1 MTSIR
6 KFQHTQ
12 GIILLV
18 AVTIFWGTTFP
29 LVKETIVSLSP
40 GTLIAIR
47 CALAGLAFAVHLR
60 HLNMRSLRDGA
71 ILGLLLFASLATQ
84 AIALETISANRAAFI
99 ASLNVILVP
108 LLGQLLGQRVLVTTF
123 LAAGLALG
131 GVGVMSWEEGVLSVG
146 DLWMVGDVLCYTT
159 YIMTLEFVTPR
170 HPPLLLTALQIL
182 IVGMLATVWAAPEL
196 IGQLEALSTNFSNLI
211 PIVYL
216 ALVTAATTWLPAIA
230 QNSVSAQETAIIYT
244 FEPAFAAVFSFWLL
258 GEKLGVRGWLGAG
271 MVLAAMILS
280 QIPMSNFPIKIV
292 PLSPEQVKAQEEV
305 SESYKMLE
313 LEPSVPLDLINSES
327 YEMLKLEPSFR
338 LQLIK
343 VATKIAEE
351 KNEE

>member
-1 MTSIR
+1 MQSIL

-12 GIILLV
+12 GILLLV

-47 CALAGLAFAVHLR
+47 CALAALAFAVHLR
-60 HLNMRSLRDGA
+60 DLNKRLLRDGA

-131 GVGVMSWEEGVLSVG
+131 GVGVMSWEDGVLSVG
-146 DLWMVGDVLCYTT
+146 DLWMVGDVLCYTA
-159 YIMTLEFVTPR
+159 YIMTLEVVTPR
-170 HPPLLLTALQIL
+170 HPPLSLTAVQIL
-182 IVGMLATVWAAPEL
+182 VVGVLATFWAAPEL
-196 IGQLEALSTNFSNLI
+196 IGQLEAIATNSTNLI

-230 QNSVSAQETAIIYT
+230 QNWVSAQETAIIYT
-244 FEPAFAAVFSFWLL
+244 FEPAFAAIFSFWLL

-280 QIPMSNFPIKIV
+280 QIPVSNFPIKIV
-292 PLSPEQVKAQEEV
+292 PLSQAQAKAQEDV
-305 SESYKMLE
+305 SEFYQ
-313 LEPSVPLDLINSES
+313 
-327 YEMLKLEPSFR
+327 KLEVEPVEER
-338 LQLIK
+338 LSEQTIPYL
-343 VATKIAEE
+343 EME
-351 KNEE
+351 KTLLQSASITRPLETLSKSGK

>member
-60 HLNMRSLRDGA
+60 DLNMRSLRDGA

-131 GVGVMSWEEGVLSVG
+131 GVGVMSWEEEVLSVG
-146 DLWMVGDVLCYTT
+146 DLWMVGDVLCYAT
-159 YIMTLEFVTPR
+159 YIMVLEVVTPR
-170 HPPLLLTALQIL
+170 HRPLSLTAVQIL
-182 IVGMLATVWAAPEL
+182 VVAVLATLWTAPEL
-196 IGQLEALSTNFSNLI
+196 VGQLEAIATNSSNFI
-211 PIVYL
+211 PIFYL

-230 QNSVSAQETAIIYT
+230 QKWVSAQETAIIYT

-258 GEKLGVRGWLGAG
+258 GETLGVRGWIGAG
-271 MVLAAMILS
+271 MVLAAMVLS
-280 QIPMSNFPIKIV
+280 QIPMSHVPIKIV
-292 PLSPEQVKAQEEV
+292 PFSQEPENAQEDV
-305 SESYKMLE
+305 SEFYQKLGVELVEERLTENPILYLEMEKML
-313 LEPSVPLDLINSES
+313 LQSES
-327 YEMLKLEPSFR
+327 TTIKL
-338 LQLIK
+338 
-343 VATKIAEE
+343 
-351 KNEE
+351 

>member
-1 MTSIR
+1 MSDLNISFES
-6 KFQHTQ
+6 KSSLKLQHTQ

-29 LVKETIVSLSP
+29 LVKQTIVSLSP
-40 GTLIAIR
+40 GTLIAVR
-47 CALAGLAFAVHLR
+47 CSLAALAFAVHLR
-60 HLNMRSLRDGA
+60 DLNMRSLRDGT

-84 AIALETISANRAAFI
+84 GMALETISANRSAFI
-99 ASLNVILVP
+99 ASMNVILVP

-131 GVGVMSWEEGVLSVG
+131 GVGVMSWEDGVLGIG
-146 DLWMVGDVLCYTT
+146 DLLMVGDVLCYAA
-159 YIMTLEFVTPR
+159 YIMTLEAVTPR
-170 HPPLLLTALQIL
+170 HSPLSLTAVQIL
-182 IVGMLATVWAAPEL
+182 VVGVLATLWSAPEL
-196 IGQLEALSTNFSNLI
+196 IGELQALTTNWTNLI

-244 FEPAFAAVFSFWLL
+244 FEPAVAAVFSFWLL

-280 QIPMSNFPIKIV
+280 QIPMINFPIKIK
-292 PLSPEQVKAQEEV
+292 PLSQEPAKAQEDV
-305 SESYKMLE
+305 SEFAQ
-313 LEPSVPLDLINSES
+313 
-327 YEMLKLEPSFR
+327 KLEFEPM
-338 LQLIK
+338 
-343 VATKIAEE
+343 EE
-351 KNEE
+351 KLPEQKMCGGLLK

>member
-1 MTSIR
+1 L

-12 GIILLV
+12 GILLLV

-47 CALAGLAFAVHLR
+47 CALAALAFAVHLR
-60 HLNMRSLRDGA
+60 DLNMRSLRDGA

-108 LLGQLLGQRVLVTTF
+108 LLGQLLGQRVLVRTF

-131 GVGVMSWEEGVLSVG
+131 GVGVMSWEDGVLSVG
-146 DLWMVGDVLCYTT
+146 DLWMVGDVLCYTG
-159 YIMTLEFVTPR
+159 YIMTLEAVTPR
-170 HPPLLLTALQIL
+170 HPPLSLTAIQIL
-182 IVGMLATVWAAPEL
+182 VVGVLATFWAAPEL
-196 IGQLEALSTNFSNLI
+196 IGELEAIATNTNLI

-244 FEPAFAAVFSFWLL
+244 FEPAFAAIFSFWLL
-258 GEKLGVRGWLGAG
+258 GEKLGIRGWFGAG

-280 QIPMSNFPIKIV
+280 QIPLSNFPIKIV
-292 PLSPEQVKAQEEV
+292 PLSQEPVKAEEDV
-305 SESYKMLE
+305 SESYQNLE
-313 LEPSVPLDLINSES
+313 LEPVEERLSEQTIP
-327 YEMLKLEPSFR
+327 YLEMEKTLWQPATITKKLETIS
-338 LQLIK
+338 K
-343 VATKIAEE
+343 S
-351 KNEE
+351 

>member
-1 MTSIR
+1 MTSIS

-29 LVKETIVSLSP
+29 LVKETIVSFSP

-146 DLWMVGDVLCYTT
+146 DLWMVGDVLCYTA
-159 YIMTLEFVTPR
+159 YIMTLEVVTPR
-170 HPPLLLTALQIL
+170 HSPLLLTAVQIL
-182 IVGMLATVWAAPEL
+182 IVGVLATLWSAPQL
-196 IGQLEALSTNFSNLI
+196 IGDIEALGTNFTNLI

-230 QNSVSAQETAIIYT
+230 QNSVSAQETAIVYT

-280 QIPMSNFPIKIV
+280 QIPMSNFPSKIV
-292 PLSPEQVKAQEEV
+292 PLSPEQVKDQEEM
-305 SESYKMLE
+305 SESYQMLE
-313 LEPSVPLDLINSES
+313 LEPSVPLDLNKSES
-327 YEMLKLEPSFR
+327 YEMLKLEPSVR
-338 LQLIK
+338 LELIK
-343 VATKIAEE
+343 VGTKIA
-351 KNEE
+351 K